1 MPRLDPELVALTGAT
16 GFLGRHV
23 AERLRARGL
32 RVRAL
37 VRRDDPALE
46 ARGVELLR
54 GDLGSAEALEALVEG
69 AGTVVHGAGLVRAP
83 ADAAFEGANV
93 VGTARLAEAA
103 RRRAEGARFVL
114 ISSLAAREPGL
125 SAYARSKR
133 RAEQELARR
142 SDGLEPLVLR
152 PPALYGPGDRATLP
166 IMAQLVRGLLV
177 APRAPANRFSLL
189 YVEDLA
195 EALAELVADPSERW
209 SRAPLEPD
217 DGTPDGYAWRDLAEH
232 AGQRTGRRVR
242 LVELPRAVMTAAAL
256 LVEASARP
264 LGRAPALSR
273 GKVAELFHPDWRA
286 ADDGRLW
293 RGRTRT
299 TFAEGFA
306 RTLAWYRSAGWL

>member
-1 MPRLDPELVALTGAT
+1 MSRLDPELVALTGAT

-37 VRRDDPALE
+37 VRRHDPVLE
-46 ARGVELLR
+46 ARGVELLH
-54 GDLGSAEALEALVEG
+54 GDLGSVERLEALVEG
-69 AGTVVHGAGLVRAP
+69 AGTVLHGAGLVRAP
-83 ADAAFEGANV
+83 GDAAFEAANV
-93 VGTARLAEAA
+93 LGTARLAEAS
-103 RRRAEGARFVL
+103 RRRAEGCRFLL
-114 ISSLAAREPGL
+114 ISSLAAREPRL
-125 SAYARSKR
+125 SPYARSKW

-142 SDGLEPLVLR
+142 ADGLEPLVVR

-166 IMAQLVRGLLV
+166 ILAQLARGFLV

-195 EALAELVADPSERW
+195 EALAGLVAEPADPWSE
-209 SRAPLEPD
+209 APLEPD
-217 DGTPDGYAWRDLAEH
+217 DGTPQGYAWRDLGEL

-256 LVEASARP
+256 LVEAGARP

-286 ADDGRLW
+286 RDDGRLW